1 MSLNVRTDIELTP
14 TTTKETGVFV
24 VIFGPGV
31 HHLNL

>member
-1 MSLNVRTDIELTP
+1 MSLNAHTDIELTP
-14 TTTKETGVFV
+14 TATKETGAFV